1 MKWLVTGHRKSLET
15 CSRALFVYLGGIQMD
30 ESYQYTTA
38 EQQLQ
43 KLKRQKLAIIDED
56 LAKSALRTYGY
67 YNIING
73 YRDPYITRSY
83 GKKLYN
89 AGVTFEQIFALFSL
103 DHNIR
108 NAVMLSMIDFEEH
121 LRAVVSNIIGKDFG
135 IDHKKYLNKNNYR
148 DKPVND
154 SYFSRNK
161 ILGTL
166 YELAEKSKKE
176 PLQYY
181 RNKYKTIPPWILL
194 KGTYFG
200 TLVNYIRL
208 FKKPQREQLVKAL
221 YMDRITT
228 ENIDSYKDFLSDT
241 LFLCLEYRNLTAHG
255 GRVYNHIPKKNIR
268 MFKGNNKNGG
278 IVQLLFALDHL
289 QYHQPFER
297 LNNAIN
303 KSLNSYCHLYPNDIT
318 RLEQAIGIRITVE
331 NYVWANHD
339 TQKYHTTQHCSGC
352 NHNEHIT
359 LKHAREMGYSPC
371 KKCCN
376 NIIPIV

>member
-1 MKWLVTGHRKSLET
+1 
-15 CSRALFVYLGGIQMD
+15 MD

-43 KLKRQKLAIIDED
+43 KLKLQKLTILNEEQ
-56 LAKSALRTYGY
+56 AKSALETYGY

-83 GKKLYN
+83 GEKIYN
-89 AGVTFEQIFALFSL
+89 SGVTFEQIFALFSL

-108 NAVMLSMIDFEEH
+108 DAVMLSMIDFEEH

-135 IDHKKYLNKNNYR
+135 IDHNNYLSKNNYR

-161 ILGTL
+161 ILNTL

-208 FKKPQREQLVKAL
+208 FKKPQRDQLVKAL
-221 YMDRITT
+221 YGRRVTS
-228 ENIDSYKDFLSDT
+228 ENIDTFKDLLSDS

-255 GRVYNHIPKKNIR
+255 GRVYNHAPKKTLR
-268 MFKGNNKNGG
+268 YPKGNNSG
-278 IVQLLFALDHL
+278 ITQLLYALDNF
-289 QYHQPFER
+289 QYHLPFER
-297 LNNAIN
+297 LDSTIN
-303 KSLNSYCHLYPNDIT
+303 KALNNYCHSYPHDVP
-318 RLEQAIGIRITVE
+318 RLEQALGTNITVE
-331 NYVWANHD
+331 NYVWANHKAK
-339 TQKYHTTQHCSGC
+339 KYHTNPHCSGANNC
-352 NHNEHIT
+352 EHIT
-359 LKHAREMGYSPC
+359 LKSAVETGYTPC

-376 NIIPIV
+376 NIVPAV

>member
-83 GKKLYN
+83 GEKLYN

-161 ILGTL
+161 ILGTR
-166 YELAEKSKKE
+166 YELAEKSKKD

-181 RNKYKTIPPWILL
+181 RNKSKTIPPWILL

-255 GRVYNHIPKKNIR
+255 GRVYNHIPKKISACLKATIKMAVLYNC
-268 MFKGNNKNGG
+268 F
-278 IVQLLFALDHL
+278 LL
-289 QYHQPFER
+289 
-297 LNNAIN
+297 
-303 KSLNSYCHLYPNDIT
+303 
-318 RLEQAIGIRITVE
+318 
-331 NYVWANHD
+331 
-339 TQKYHTTQHCSGC
+339 
-352 NHNEHIT
+352 
-359 LKHAREMGYSPC
+359 
-371 KKCCN
+371 
-376 NIIPIV
+376 

>member
-1 MKWLVTGHRKSLET
+1 M
-15 CSRALFVYLGGIQMD
+15 QMD

-38 EQQLQ
+38 EQQLHKLKLQ
-43 KLKRQKLAIIDED
+43 KLTILDED
-56 LAKSALRTYGY
+56 LAKATLKTYGY

-83 GKKLYN
+83 GEKIYN
-89 AGVTFEQIFALFSL
+89 TGVTFEQIFALFSL

-108 NAVMLSMIDFEEH
+108 DAVMLSMIDFEEH
-121 LRAVVSNIIGKDFG
+121 LRAVVANIIGKDFG
-135 IDHKKYLNKNNYR
+135 IDHKDYLRKNNYR

-154 SYFSRNK
+154 IYFSRNK

-176 PLQYY
+176 PLKYY
-181 RNKYKTIPPWILL
+181 RTKYKTIPPWILL

-208 FKKPQREQLVKAL
+208 FKKPQRDQLVKAL
-221 YMDRITT
+221 YEDLITDN
-228 ENIDSYKDFLSDT
+228 NIDIYKDLLSDT

-268 MFKGNNKNGG
+268 MLQNSDKNGG
-278 IVQLLFALDHL
+278 IVQLLFALDCF
-289 QYHQPFER
+289 QYHRPFER
-297 LNNAIN
+297 LNNALN
-303 KSLNSYCHLYPNDIT
+303 ESLNKYCHLYPNDIP
-318 RLEQAIGIRITVE
+318 RLEQSLGIKITAE
-331 NYVWANHD
+331 NYVWANHN
-339 TQKYHTTQHCSGC
+339 TQKYHINPHCSGS
-352 NHNEHIT
+352 NSNEHIT
-359 LKHAREMGYSPC
+359 LKYANELGYSPC

-376 NIIPIV
+376 NIIPIT